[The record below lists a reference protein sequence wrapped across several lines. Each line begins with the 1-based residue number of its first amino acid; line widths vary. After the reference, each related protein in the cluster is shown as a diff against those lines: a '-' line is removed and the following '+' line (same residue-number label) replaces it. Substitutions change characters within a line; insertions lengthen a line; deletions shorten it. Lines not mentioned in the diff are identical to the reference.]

1 MIAHHIPVMK
11 AEVGLRERSE
21 DEGASLL
28 GEDGSE
34 CRASASIH

>member
-11 AEVGLRERSE
+11 AEVGHRERSE

-28 GEDGSE
+28 GENGSE
-34 CRASASIH
+34 CRANTSIH